1 MDTNT
6 INEFLNNL
14 TWQQIF
20 LFIFC
25 SGWVVEVVPVFKW
38 NPITWILEWI
48 GNRANHNLIDKLDR
62 VEKENDMRR
71 IKDLKSEILAFSRS
85 LKRFESDGMAD
96 DFDEEDFDHIF
107 SSYEEY
113 EVLLTKYG
121 MSNGKT
127 TRAMT
132 MINRCSETH
141 GYGVIIL
148 K

>member
-1 MDTNT
+1 MDINT
-6 INEFLNNL
+6 INVFLNNL

-85 LKRFESDGMAD
+85 LKRFESDGIAE
-96 DFDEEDFDHIF
+96 DFDAEDFDHIF
-107 SSYEEY
+107 ESYEEY
-113 EVLLTKYG
+113 EDLLTKYR
-121 MSNGKT
+121 MKNGKT
-127 TRAMT
+127 TRAMEN
-132 MINRCSETH
+132 INKHSELN
-141 GYGVIIL
+141 GYGTIAL